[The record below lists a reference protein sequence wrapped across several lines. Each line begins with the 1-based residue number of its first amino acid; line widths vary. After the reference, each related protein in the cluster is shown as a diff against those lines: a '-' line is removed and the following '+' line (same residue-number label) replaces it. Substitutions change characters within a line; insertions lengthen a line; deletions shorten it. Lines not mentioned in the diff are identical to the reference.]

1 MNDLITILTILR
13 RHAGKLVS
21 ILVLFLAVFWVTSVG
36 PLKFVEVSPD
46 DSYRIEYY
54 SPSIYQHLTSDAQFP
69 MVLRLYRNTDN
80 EFMGDSG
87 PVDLSSG
94 SRTLW
99 AMEMSGEVLIGTDY
113 IFEDVP
119 PISPAGDIL
128 DYPKDQPP
136 PRVVEP

>member
-1 MNDLITILTILR
+1 MKDLITILSILR
-13 RHAGKLVS
+13 RHAGKLAA
-21 ILVLFLAVFWVTSVG
+21 ILALFLAVFGVTRVG

-54 SPSIYQHLTSDAQFP
+54 APSIYQHLTSDAQFP

-94 SRTLW
+94 SGTLW
-99 AMEMSGEVLIGTDY
+99 VMKMSGQVLIGTDY
-113 IFEDVP
+113 IFEGVP

-128 DYPKDQPP
+128 DYPKDQPLP
-136 PRVVEP
+136 KVVEP